1 MKKND
6 NITTRIKSIGL
17 KRASVITVTN
27 RLNYLD
33 RIFENYFRQN
43 YIEKELIIILNNN
56 CLNLTLY
63 QEKAAQYENIKVFQL
78 DEKNTL
84 GECKNFAF
92 ENTAYEY
99 IAFFDDD
106 DYYGPN
112 YLNRSIDIFHK
123 IQCDIVGKKAF
134 FIYFEK
140 NRTLALCLQ
149 QRENQYVGHAA
160 DSSLIVK
167 RNVLEK
173 IKFPSLKGSGT
184 VSSFQKACIESG
196 YRIYSTDR
204 FNYVAHRHPDPNA
217 QHTWKI
223 EESNLLK
230 NCNIIRESIINYIP
244 YVIR

>member
-1 MKKND
+1 LEKA
-6 NITTRIKSIGL
+6 SI
-17 KRASVITVTN
+17 ITVTN

-33 RIFENYFRQN
+33 RIFDNYFRQN
-43 YIEKELIIILNNN
+43 HVGKELIIILNNN
-56 CLNLTLY
+56 SLDLNIY
-63 QEKAAQYENIKVFQL
+63 QERAAGNENIKVFQL
-78 DEKNTL
+78 DEKKTL

-92 ENTAYEY
+92 ANAKYEY

-112 YLNRSIDIFHK
+112 YLNRSIGVFHN

-140 NRTLALCLQ
+140 NKTLALCLPK
-149 QRENQYVGHAA
+149 RENQYVNHVA

-167 RNVLEK
+167 RRVLEN
-173 IKFPSLKGSGT
+173 IRFPSIKGNGT
-184 VSSFQKACIESG
+184 VSSFQRSCIEKG

-204 FNYVAHRHPDPNA
+204 FNYVAHRHPDPKA

-223 EESNLLK
+223 EDSNLLK
-230 NCNIIRESIINYIP
+230 NCNIIKEGITNYTP
-244 YVIR
+244 YVIK